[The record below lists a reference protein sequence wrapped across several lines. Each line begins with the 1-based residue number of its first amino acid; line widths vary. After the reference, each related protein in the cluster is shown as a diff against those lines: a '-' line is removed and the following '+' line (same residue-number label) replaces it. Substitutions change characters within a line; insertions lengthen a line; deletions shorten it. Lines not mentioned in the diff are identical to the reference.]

1 MANKL
6 NVVLGLDVS
15 QFQRGLN
22 LASARL
28 SNFSRNL
35 ESVGTDLTTR
45 LTLPLAGV
53 GAASL
58 AAFAE
63 LDKFTK
69 GLGAVMGSTEAAEA
83 ELVKLREVAKL
94 PGLGFVEAVQGSTN
108 LQAVG
113 LSADQARA
121 TLQGFGAAI
130 AATGGGAQELGEV
143 QKQLTQIISK
153 NRILQE
159 DYGVLQERVPLI
171 GRALKQAFG
180 TENIEQVREAGV
192 TGKQFVE
199 AISQA
204 LITLPQTQNLTGG
217 LANALENFGDSA
229 RVGAARLGE
238 VINEALGVEEI
249 LGKVSDA
256 INKAVDAFADL
267 SPEAQKTIVVIAALA
282 LAIGPVLVGVG
293 AIVKVAAIAT
303 AGFASITKAALV
315 LRGVLFTLN
324 GAIGAAII
332 AVALIAKEQKNFND
346 SINSTLQVRKQLEQ
360 VEKTALENTVKQKT
374 EVNLLV
380 AKLKDEKTSLEDKKK
395 IIDQL
400 NIISPEYFG
409 QLSES
414 KNAYEDATLAAADFN
429 KELIRTARI
438 QAAKEQLVELE
449 KQLLNIPEAAKPTFA
464 QAALIGIKSFGQIGR
479 IAGLAS
485 EQAVTNYDKVKKSLE
500 DQRDALFEIIG
511 AEEDR
516 TDIVAPV
523 TPSAPASPPK
533 PKGDLNTE
541 PVNLQFFIDKGLAEQ
556 SKKVLADISKT
567 GVKSFED
574 VTKAAMGLN
583 GALKEIPDVKSPIDI
598 TNEALRSYQ
607 TEIENSRAAA
617 AIFGTT
623 AGDLLSQQ
631 IGTTTSAINQA
642 IAAYGINSV
651 VVEEL
656 TEKYNALVAQY
667 QLANEEKRIQT
678 ELENTFGAAFA
689 ASAAIIEQSGA
700 SVKSI
705 LRSVGQAVRQAA
717 AEFIQAKVKEATA
730 QFIADNFKKAG
741 IFGVIGAAAA
751 GAIVGGLFNA
761 ALSKIGPPKLA
772 RGGITTGE
780 TLAVVGD
787 NPSGRE
793 AIIPFERMGEFLDM
807 AGGGGTRLSGIFEVR
822 GQDLVLALDRANQT
836 KSRIR

>member
-22 LASARL
+22 VAAARL

-35 ESVGTDLTTR
+35 ESVGSDLTQR

-113 LSADQARA
+113 LSADQARQ

-192 TGKQFVE
+192 TGRQFVD

-238 VINEALGVEEI
+238 VINQSLGVEEI
-249 LGKVSDA
+249 LGKVADA
-256 INKAVDAFADL
+256 INKAIDTFTSLNPVV
-267 SPEAQKTIVVIAALA
+267 QKTIVIIAAVVAAIGPLLFGIGAFVKLAAFAVTGFAAISKAASASIAAVRAFGLAFNAATIKITLIIGAVLAVIAALVYLYNNFEGVRRA
-282 LAIGPVLVGVG
+282 INAVINVFGELLKIMGEGVAETIRGIGLVLKGEFLEGGKLIAQGLAKANPIS
-293 AIVKVAAIAT
+293 AAITQGKRLGDAFAEGYSDSTNKLEQIQKEIKSFLFQQPAEVPVTPVVEENPENTGGDGGGDGGGGARARKIEVVTPEIAT
-303 AGFASITKAALV
+303 GGFQRSADFITSMNDLMARSFESNRL
-315 LRGVLFTLN
+315 
-324 GAIGAAII
+324 
-332 AVALIAKEQKNFND
+332 AVEGF
-346 SINSTLQVRKQLEQ
+346 NSTL
-360 VEKTALENTVKQKT
+360 
-374 EVNLLV
+374 
-380 AKLKDEKTSLEDKKK
+380 AK
-395 IIDQL
+395 
-400 NIISPEYFG
+400 
-409 QLSES
+409 
-414 KNAYEDATLAAADFN
+414 
-429 KELIRTARI
+429 
-438 QAAKEQLVELE
+438 
-449 KQLLNIPEAAKPTFA
+449 
-464 QAALIGIKSFGQIGR
+464 
-479 IAGLAS
+479 
-485 EQAVTNYDKVKKSLE
+485 
-500 DQRDALFEIIG
+500 
-511 AEEDR
+511 
-516 TDIVAPV
+516 
-523 TPSAPASPPK
+523 
-533 PKGDLNTE
+533 
-541 PVNLQFFIDKGLAEQ
+541 
-556 SKKVLADISKT
+556 
-567 GVKSFED
+567 
-574 VTKAAMGLN
+574 
-583 GALKEIPDVKSPIDI
+583 IPDVKTPLEK
-598 TNEALRSYQ
+598 TQEALSAY
-607 TEIENSRAAA
+607 RAEMQQAKDVAA
-617 AIFGTT
+617 LFGTT
-623 AGDLLSQQ
+623 AGDLLAQQ
-631 IGTTTSAINQA
+631 ISLTTQRINEAIEA
-642 IAAYGINSV
+642 HTIDSV
-651 VVEEL
+651 LVEE
-656 TEKYNALVAQY
+656 LVAQY
-667 QLANEEKRIQT
+667 QGLVAQQNLYNEEKAKQV
-678 ELENTFGAAFA
+678 ELENIFGSAFQ

-700 SVKSI
+700 SVKSV
-705 LRSVGQAVRQAA
+705 LRAVGQAVRQAA

-772 RGGITTGE
+772 RGGLVTGE

-787 NPSGRE
+787 NPSGKE

-807 AGGGGTRLSGIFEVR
+807 AGGGGTRVTGLFEVR
-822 GQDLVLALDRANQT
+822 GQDLILVLDRANQS
-836 KSRIR
+836 KNRIR

>member
-22 LASARL
+22 VAAARL

-35 ESVGTDLTTR
+35 ESVGSDLTQR

-113 LSADQARA
+113 LSADQARQ

-192 TGKQFVE
+192 TGREFVD

-238 VINEALGVEEI
+238 VINQSLGVEEI
-249 LGKVSDA
+249 LGKVADA
-256 INKAVDAFADL
+256 INKAIDTFTSLNPVV
-267 SPEAQKTIVVIAALA
+267 QKTIVIIAAVVAGIGPLLFGIGAFVKLAAFAVTGFAAISKAAAASIAAVKAFGLAFNAATIKITLIIGAVLAVIAALVYLYNNFEGVRRA
-282 LAIGPVLVGVG
+282 INAVINVFGELLKIMGEGVAETIRGIGLVLKGEFLEGGKLIAQGLAKANPIS
-293 AIVKVAAIAT
+293 AAITQGKRLGDA
-303 AGFASITKAALV
+303 FAEGYS
-315 LRGVLFTLN
+315 
-324 GAIGAAII
+324 
-332 AVALIAKEQKNFND
+332 D
-346 SINSTLQVRKQLEQ
+346 STNKLEQ
-360 VEKTALENTVKQKT
+360 IQK
-374 EVNLLV
+374 E
-380 AKLKDEKTSLEDKKK
+380 
-395 IIDQL
+395 
-400 NIISPEYFG
+400 
-409 QLSES
+409 
-414 KNAYEDATLAAADFN
+414 
-429 KELIRTARI
+429 
-438 QAAKEQLVELE
+438 
-449 KQLLNIPEAAKPTFA
+449 
-464 QAALIGIKSFGQIGR
+464 IKSF
-479 IAGLAS
+479 
-485 EQAVTNYDKVKKSLE
+485 
-500 DQRDALFEIIG
+500 LFQQP
-511 AEEDR
+511 AE
-516 TDIVAPV
+516 VPV
-523 TPSAPASPPK
+523 TPVVEENPKNTGGDGGGDGGGGGARARRVEVVTPEIATGGFQRSADFITSMN
-533 PKGDLNTE
+533 DLMARSFNANKE
-541 PVNLQFFIDKGLAEQ
+541 AI
-556 SKKVLADISKT
+556 
-567 GVKSFED
+567 KSFSS
-574 VTKAAMGLN
+574 TLSS
-583 GALKEIPDVKSPIDI
+583 IPDSADVLGN
-598 TNEALRSYQ
+598 TQRALLAYRLEMQEA
-607 TEIENSRAAA
+607 NDVAAL
-617 AIFGTT
+617 FGTT
-623 AGDLLSQQ
+623 AGDLLAQQ
-631 IGTTTSAINQA
+631 ISITTQRINEAIEA
-642 IAAYGINSV
+642 HTLDSEIV
-651 VVEEL
+651 
-656 TEKYNALVAQY
+656 TALVAQY
-667 QLANEEKRIQT
+667 QGLIAQQNLYNEEKAKQV
-678 ELENTFGAAFA
+678 ELENIFGSAFQ

-700 SVKSI
+700 SVKSV
-705 LRSVGQAVRQAA
+705 LRAVGQAVRQAA

-772 RGGITTGE
+772 RGGLVTGE

-787 NPSGRE
+787 NPSGKE

-807 AGGGGTRLSGIFEVR
+807 ANGGGTRVTGLFEVR
-822 GQDLVLALDRANQT
+822 GQDLILVLDRANQS
-836 KSRIR
+836 KNRIR

>member
-256 INKAVDAFADL
+256 INKAIDTFTSLNPVV
-267 SPEAQKTIVVIAALA
+267 QKTIVIIAAVVAGIGPLLFGIGAFVKLAAFVVAGFAAISKAATASIAAVKAFGLAFNVATLKITLIIGAILAVIAALVY
-282 LAIGPVLVGVG
+282 LYNNFEGVRRVINGVINVFVEFFKILKEGGGAVIRGIG
-293 AIVKVAAIAT
+293 AILK
-303 AGFASITKAALV
+303 GEFLEGGK
-315 LRGVLFTLN
+315 
-324 GAIGAAII
+324 
-332 AVALIAKEQKNFND
+332 LIAEGLIKTNPIGIAATQGKRLGEAFNEGYQDETNKLQK
-346 SINSTLQVRKQLEQ
+346 
-360 VEKTALENTVKQKT
+360 
-374 EVNLLV
+374 
-380 AKLKDEKTSLEDKKK
+380 
-395 IIDQL
+395 
-400 NIISPEYFG
+400 
-409 QLSES
+409 
-414 KNAYEDATLAAADFN
+414 
-429 KELIRTARI
+429 I
-438 QAAKEQLVELE
+438 QDD
-449 KQLLNIPEAAKPTFA
+449 
-464 QAALIGIKSFGQIGR
+464 IKSFLFKQPTEVPVVPVVEENPENNDGGEGGNENTGGANIKTDA
-479 IAGLAS
+479 INV
-485 EQAVTNYDKVKKSLE
+485 QAL
-500 DQRDALFEIIG
+500 
-511 AEEDR
+511 
-516 TDIVAPV
+516 
-523 TPSAPASPPK
+523 
-533 PKGDLNTE
+533 
-541 PVNLQFFIDKGLAEQ
+541 IDKSLAEQ
-556 SKKVLADISKT
+556 AKKVLEDLGKT
-567 GVKSFED
+567 GVKSFDD
-574 VTKAAMGLN
+574 VARAAMGLN
-583 GALKEIPDVKSPIDI
+583 GQLKEIPDVKSPIDI

-642 IAAYGINSV
+642 IEAYGINSV

-678 ELENTFGAAFA
+678 ELENTFGAAFQ

-705 LRSVGQAVRQAA
+705 LRGVGQAVRQAA
-717 AEFIQAKVKEATA
+717 AEFIQAKVREATA
-730 QFIADNFKKAG
+730 SFIADNFKKAG